1 MDAQGVIGAGVIKAG
16 VGAGAEVTIVEVAAE
31 VAVMIAEIGEG
42 VAVRDN

>member
-1 MDAQGVIGAGVIKAG
+1 MEAQGVIGAGVIKAG

-31 VAVMIAEIGEG
+31 VAVMIAGIGEG